1 MRSVRAFGIWAL
13 GLGISLALLASGVA
27 SAALGQERAQR
38 SDTHPP
44 GGNPHLRN
52 EASIRNGMMMYRMRC
67 GECHGLDATGYRGPD
82 LTVAISGAMNDER
95 LFQTIRK
102 GVPGTEMGPSR
113 APDDDVLMMIAYLR
127 NLGTVA
133 PPETPIG
140 NVENGQKLF
149 TAQCSL
155 CHRVA
160 GRGGRLGPD
169 LTRIGAARSRAA
181 LVREIRTPSEWIPE
195 RYETVT
201 LVMGDGRRVRGVMKD
216 EDAFSIQVMDAIG
229 ERLQGYLKS
238 SLKDVIYEKVSLMPG
253 YGPDRLN
260 ETQLNDLVGYLTTLR
275 EAPAAPTT
283 SSR

>member
-1 MRSVRAFGIWAL
+1 VKLTLALGVGLWAL
-13 GLGISLALLASGVA
+13 
-27 SAALGQERAQR
+27 ALGVLAQERAQR
-38 SDTHPP
+38 SDSHPP
-44 GGNPHLRN
+44 GGNPHLGS
-52 EASIRNGMMMYRMRC
+52 EVSIRNGMMMYRMRC
-67 GECHGLDATGYRGPD
+67 GECHGLDAKGYRGPD

-113 APDDDVLMMIAYLR
+113 AADDDVLMMIAYLR

-149 TAQCSL
+149 AAQCSL
-155 CHRVA
+155 CHRVG

-169 LTRIGAARSRAA
+169 LTRIGAARSRTA
-181 LVREIRTPSEWIPE
+181 LMREIRTPSEWIPE

-201 LVMGDGRRVRGVMKD
+201 LVMRDGRRVRGAIKD
-216 EDAFSIQVMDAIG
+216 EDAFSIQVMEVG
-229 ERLQGYLKS
+229 ERLQGYVKS
-238 SLKDVIYEKVSLMPG
+238 SLQEVIHEKESLMPA

-260 ETQLNDLVGYLTTLR
+260 DTQLNDLVGYLTTLR
-275 EAPAAPTT
+275 EAPATPAT